1 MNESPKTAAWDPP
14 GVVMGCKSML
24 KRLPT
29 DGGWLLTD
37 GGWLLT
43 ERGWLTDGGWLT
55 DAEGWLTDGGF
66 PNAAERLLG
75 GLALVLERFDVVR
88 DGWCAGAE

>member
-1 MNESPKTAAWDPP
+1 
-14 GVVMGCKSML
+14 ML

-43 ERGWLTDGGWLT
+43 ERGWLLTDGGWLT

-66 PNAAERLLG
+66 PKAAERLLG
-75 GLALVLERFDVVR
+75 GLALVLERFDVVG